1 MGTLYRYELKK
12 LLCQKILWIAVA
24 LMTLILVG
32 VGITDVVSGRA
43 AISKNY
49 KEFSGREIDDS
60 LIKETQEAEDQDHYI
75 VFRNFINFCM
85 GTADYENVNEEDVY
99 GFRENN
105 NQDQMKQAK
114 LSDAEINYWNQKEAE
129 VKKPFTYQYE

>member
-49 KEFSGREIDDS
+49 KEFSGR
-60 LIKETQEAEDQDHYI
+60 
-75 VFRNFINFCM
+75 
-85 GTADYENVNEEDVY
+85 
-99 GFRENN
+99 
-105 NQDQMKQAK
+105 
-114 LSDAEINYWNQKEAE
+114 
-129 VKKPFTYQYE
+129 

>member
-1 MGTLYRYELKK
+1 MGTLYRYEIKK

-32 VGITDVVSGRA
+32 VGITDVVTGRA

-60 LIKETQEAEDQDHYI
+60 LIKEVQEAEDQEHYI
-75 VFRNFINFCM
+75 VFRSFINFCM
-85 GTADYENVNEEDVY
+85 ENRLRF
-99 GFRENN
+99 GFSNASRR
-105 NQDQMKQAK
+105 
-114 LSDAEINYWNQKEAE
+114 
-129 VKKPFTYQYE
+129 KKYDGKICILCTEMTNT